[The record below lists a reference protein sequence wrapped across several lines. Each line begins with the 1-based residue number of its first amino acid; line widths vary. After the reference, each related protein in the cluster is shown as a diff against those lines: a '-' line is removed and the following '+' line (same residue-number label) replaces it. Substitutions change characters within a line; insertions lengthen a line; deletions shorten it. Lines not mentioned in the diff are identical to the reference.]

1 MEFILNEHFSYDL
14 STDASQRKICKGKIF
29 QKCELAAILEKHFDQ
44 SQINDCRFIFQL
56 LKTRL
61 FLQYLLGICLLEKES
76 EFNTRAIGKFNGKK
90 HLGLFQISDKWW
102 CKWDRQYNLGCGNKC
117 GKFIDDNI
125 TDDINCAKKIFKE
138 TANLS
143 GNGFNAW

>member
-1 MEFILNEHFSYDL
+1 MKALFYLIVFCLAN
-14 STDASQRKICKGKIF
+14 CKGKIF
-29 QKCELAAILEKHFDQ
+29 QKCELAAILEKHFDK
-44 SQINDCRFIFQL
+44 SQINDCKFIYKYHKNFVY
-56 LKTRL
+56 TA
-61 FLQYLLGICLLEKES
+61 FSGICLLEKES
-76 EFNTRAIGKFNGKK
+76 EFNSRAIGYLNGRK

-125 TDDINCAKKIFKE
+125 IDDINCAKKIFKE
-138 TANLS
+138 TAKLS